1 VIARCVSAFIL
12 CGVLVF
18 GAIRDESI
26 HRMVVGTRAFEV
38 SNVVDL
44 TTRADGYVCY
54 AWTSPDGKYVAV
66 RIADD
71 PEKSDARRLVLVRS
85 SGGKP
90 VTLFAVSDEQ
100 DEGKFSSPGEYVQPS
115 PDENRGVAW
124 SPDSK
129 LIAFPAERVVVGRE
143 GESSFVSIIVVTPL
157 GVRRATFD
165 LPKDFGPEGQI
176 VWSRD
181 SRRLACPVHT
191 WVYSPAGDS
200 KFKPGILVCDVLRGV
215 GEELVAQESGSVY
228 PVSWSDDGASLMYAS
243 RVEERRVQLREV
255 RLRGEGDTLIQ
266 DDYHAD
272 GLSPDRKL
280 RVTTDNGLQVEN
292 LITRETTTV
301 LKEFKWTLPTWSP
314 DSRMLVYQ
322 RPGELWDE
330 NHRRSEQTASIW
342 LALPQSGLRNHM
354 CVVSD
359 ADPDVSPSFSA
370 DCLRMAYISQGR
382 LRLAELVWRDLTVDE
397 KLAAGIPLTEQEEKD
412 KMLENAK
419 KIAAALAMYNGDWDG
434 RLPFGDT
441 VTDML
446 SPYLRAFRAESFQNP
461 FFRPGT
467 EDMIFQYNEFP
478 SLASIQF
485 PATTIIGV
493 LDSGF
498 SWRVI
503 IYADGHVIIQ
513 PK

>member
-1 VIARCVSAFIL
+1 MIARCISAFVL

-38 SNVVDL
+38 SDVVDL

-54 AWTSPDGKYVAV
+54 AWISPDGKYVAA

-71 PEKSDARRLVLVRS
+71 PEKSDARRLVVARS

-90 VTLFAVSDEQ
+90 VTLFAVSAE
-100 DEGKFSSPGEYVQPS
+100 EAENGFSSPGEYVLPY
-115 PDENRGVAW
+115 PADENRGVAW

-129 LIAFPAERVVVGRE
+129 LIAFRAERVVVGRE
-143 GESSFVSIIVVTPL
+143 GKSSYASIIVITPL

-165 LPKDFGPEGQI
+165 LPEEFGARGQI

-181 SRRLACPVHT
+181 SRRLACQIQSLT
-191 WVYSPAGDS
+191 YSPGETP
-200 KFKPGILVCDVLRGV
+200 KLNCGILVGDIARGV
-215 GEELVAQESGSVY
+215 GETPVTQDSGAVS
-228 PVSWSDDGASLMYAS
+228 PVSWSDDGASLMYVS
-243 RVEERRVQLREV
+243 RVEKRSIELREI
-255 RLRGEGDTLIQ
+255 RLHGGGDTLIQ
-266 DDYHAD
+266 DDYRAS

-301 LKEFKWTLPTWSP
+301 LKEFKWTLPTWTP

-330 NHRRSEQTASIW
+330 NHKRSEQTASIW
-342 LALPQSGLRNHM
+342 LALPESGLRNHM

-359 ADPDVSPSFSA
+359 ADPDALPSFSA
-370 DCLRMAYISQGR
+370 DCLRMAYISRGR
-382 LRLAELVWRDLTVDE
+382 LRLAELAWRDLTVDE

-412 KMLENAK
+412 KMVENAK
-419 KIAAALAMYNGDWDG
+419 KIGEALAMYNGDYDG

-441 VTDML
+441 VTNLLD
-446 SPYLRAFRAESFQNP
+446 PYVQSWRGGNP

-467 EDMIFQYNEFP
+467 ETPIFQYYEFP
-478 SLASIQF
+478 SVQSIQF
-485 PATTIIGV
+485 PGTTIIGV

-503 IYADGHVIIQ
+503 LYADGHVIIQ